1 MIKIKNLK
9 LGYDHRFS
17 LSVDYLSIPEDKV
30 FTIIGP
36 NGAGKTTLLNV
47 IAMFERPQAGE
58 IQVMGK
64 DILNGKEALSLRRKM
79 SVIFSRPYLLN
90 ETVYNNIRLPLLLR
104 GADDKESID
113 NICDFFKIAHLK
125 NSNAKKL
132 SQGEMHRVSLAR
144 AFITDPKLVL
154 MDEPFSSLDPRYKE
168 ALINDLRKI
177 IKLKKTTVV
186 FVTQDHFE
194 ALSLAD
200 ELAVMKDGRIMQQGL
215 PVEIFSR
222 PSSKEVADFVGIETI
237 VEGEI
242 IKKEDNLC
250 FVRIDDKIIEA
261 VSDLSVGDHVFVCIR
276 PEDVI
281 ISLHA
286 DATSARNRFKAKII
300 KIEPWMLEYKLLL
313 EADFNMVSFITKQS
327 IESLNLKPQK
337 EVFVSFKA
345 TAIHLIKR

>member
-1 MIKIKNLK
+1 
-9 LGYDHRFS
+9 
-17 LSVDYLSIPEDKV
+17 
-30 FTIIGP
+30 
-36 NGAGKTTLLNV
+36 
-47 IAMFERPQAGE
+47 
-58 IQVMGK
+58 
-64 DILNGKEALSLRRKM
+64 M
-79 SVIFSRPYLLN
+79 SVVFSRPYLLN

-113 NICDFFKIAHLK
+113 SICDFFKITHLK
-125 NSNAKKL
+125 NSNGKKL

-168 ALINDLRKI
+168 TLISDLRKI
-177 IKLKKTTVV
+177 IRLKKTTVI

-194 ALSLAD
+194 ALSLSD
-200 ELAVMKDGRIMQQGL
+200 EIAVMKDGRILQQGL

-222 PSSKEVADFVGIETI
+222 PSTKEVADFVGIETI

-250 FVRIDDKIIEA
+250 FIRIDDKIIEA

-281 ISLHA
+281 ISTQA
-286 DATSARNRFKAKII
+286 QNTSARNRFKAKII
-300 KIEPWMLEYKLLL
+300 RIEPWMLEYKLLL
-313 EADFNMVSFITKQS
+313 DADFNLVSFITKQS